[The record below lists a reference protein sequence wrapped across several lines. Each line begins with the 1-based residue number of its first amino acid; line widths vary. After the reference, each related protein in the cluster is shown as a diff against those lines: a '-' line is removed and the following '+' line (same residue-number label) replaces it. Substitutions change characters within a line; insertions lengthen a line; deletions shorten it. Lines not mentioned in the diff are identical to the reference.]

1 MITFVSVF
9 LYVQSERN
17 EYSRE
22 DSSDQ
27 FPKRKGT
34 ESSEES
40 SSKQRRECGSEG
52 EIFCSEFIR
61 IRCIILNCIDQS
73 SDLKKIHVNLLT
85 TSFIKTNGNLLWLS
99 LFIASTSASFELG
112 IYYEYEIEFINDRKP
127 LLSIS
132 ASEFK
137 TYTDNVGPFHPV
149 KLLLH
154 AHGHY
159 EVRVNIVKHAETGK
173 YEFDNFDFLRGLIT
187 NVSNQSPL
195 HICPGLRDIKTWTQS
210 SDACSRNCS
219 ARKGLGLLLTTWDTF
234 KFKVFNL
241 AYAKKKKKKK
251 LANGLP

>member
-1 MITFVSVF
+1 METKARYF
-9 LYVQSERN
+9 
-17 EYSRE
+17 
-22 DSSDQ
+22 
-27 FPKRKGT
+27 T
-34 ESSEES
+34 
-40 SSKQRRECGSEG
+40 
-52 EIFCSEFIR
+52 SEFIR

-73 SDLKKIHVNLLT
+73 SET
-85 TSFIKTNGNLLWLS
+85 
-99 LFIASTSASFELG
+99 
-112 IYYEYEIEFINDRKP
+112 YETEFITDRRP

-132 ASEFK
+132 ASELK

-159 EVRVNIVKHAETGK
+159 EVRVNIEHAETGK

-210 SDACSRNCS
+210 SDACRRKCS
-219 ARKGLGLLLTTWDTF
+219 ARNGLGLLLTTWDTF

-241 AYAKKKKKKK
+241 AYAKKKKNSQT
-251 LANGLP
+251 AFREGPQ